1 MHAKKHTGLSTS
13 DLANL
18 YSKFGLN
25 VLPEGKHKTKFD
37 HFIDQFRSPL
47 IYILVIA
54 GVITF
59 FLQDYKDSIV
69 IFSAVFVNTIL
80 GYYQEVKAEES
91 LQALKSMLSPTAK
104 VIRDG
109 QSQQISTADLLPGDI
124 IVLGQGARIPAD
136 GVLIEAVS
144 MSTNEAILTG
154 ESTAVRKKLQSEVY
168 MGTHVLSGRG
178 VMEITRIGIRTKMGS
193 IAGQISSLEETKT
206 PLQNRLSILARN
218 LAVVVLGLSA
228 LIFVIGLY
236 NGTSFTEMFS
246 TSVALA
252 VASIPEGMAVSL
264 TVILA
269 VGMQRILKKKALVRR
284 LVAAETL
291 GSITV
296 IATDKTGTLTEGM
309 MKVTNEELLDPEKAF
324 EAAIYANNLED
335 PLEFA
340 LWEWSQ
346 KNKRD
351 PQKLT
356 DQNPRTSEETFSSDK
371 KYMSATVN
379 GIKYVKGAPEVV
391 MNMCYLSKKDKNA
404 LHKTIGEWSEK
415 GLRMVALA
423 YHKPQSK
430 HATWVGIVGFEDP
443 IRKNLHD
450 VMKSCKTAG
459 IRPIMITGDYAGTA
473 RAVWKH
479 IHRKESDFEVIDGQQ
494 IEKMSD
500 EELAGIV
507 DEVEIYAR
515 VSPSQKLRI
524 VEALHAN
531 QEVVALVGDGV
542 NDAPALKKADIGI
555 VVGTA
560 SDVSKETADMVLLD
574 SNFQTI
580 LAAIEEGRSIFD
592 NMRKVILYLLS
603 DAFAEIILVI
613 GTLFLGLPLPLTAAQ
628 ILWINV
634 ITDGL
639 PAISLTVDPKDKNI
653 LKRKPI
659 NPNLPL
665 LDFEMKSL
673 IGIISGITGIMSLV
687 IFIYYF
693 ETTSLELARTVTFA
707 ALAFGTL
714 VYIFSV
720 RSLTEP
726 IFTIGSKRNYLLYG
740 SVIAG
745 VLIQIASLYLD
756 SLMNFLNN
764 VAIRVEDWYIVFL
777 FTALLILIIEIT
789 KFMFSRLYA
798 HHR

>member
-13 DLANL
+13 AVADL
-18 YSKFGLN
+18 YEKFGSN

-54 GVITF
+54 GIITF
-59 FLQDYKDSIV
+59 FLKDYKDSVV
-69 IFSAVFVNTIL
+69 IFAAVFVNTIL

-91 LQALKSMLSPTAK
+91 LQALKGMLSPTAK

-109 QSQQISTADLLPGDI
+109 SSQRVPTSELVPGDI
-124 IVLGQGARIPAD
+124 VILGQGARIPAD
-136 GVLIEAVS
+136 GVLVEAVT

-154 ESTAVRKKLQSEVY
+154 ESTAVRKKVKTEVF

-178 VMEITRIGIRTKMGS
+178 VMEVTHIGTRTKMGS
-193 IAGQISSLEETKT
+193 IAGQISSLDETKT

-228 LIFVIGLY
+228 LILVIGLY

-309 MKVTNEELLDPEKAF
+309 MKVTKEELSEKDKSLEVAV
-324 EAAIYANNLED
+324 YANNLED
-335 PLEFA
+335 PLEIA
-340 LWEWSQ
+340 LWEWTQ
-346 KNKRD
+346 KNKID

-356 DQNPRTSEETFSSDK
+356 DRNPRSAEQPFNSDRK
-371 KYMSATVN
+371 FMSATVD
-379 GIKYVKGAPEVV
+379 GIKYIKGAPEVV
-391 MNMCYLSKKDKNA
+391 MSMCYLPKKEKMA
-404 LHKTIGEWSEK
+404 LLKTIGNWSEK

-423 YHKPQSK
+423 YHKPRAK
-430 HATWVGIVGFEDP
+430 NATWAGVVGFEDP
-443 IRKNLHD
+443 IRKNIYE
-450 VMKSCKTAG
+450 VMKSCKSAG

-479 IHRKESDFEVIDGQQ
+479 IHRKESGLEVVDGQQ
-494 IEKMSD
+494 IEKMSE
-500 EELAGIV
+500 EELAGVV
-507 DEVEIYAR
+507 DEIDIFAR

-555 VVGTA
+555 VVGSA

-574 SNFQTI
+574 SNFKTI

-639 PAISLTVDPKDKNI
+639 PAISLTVDPKDRNI
-653 LKRKPI
+653 LRRKPI

-673 IGIISGITGIMSLV
+673 ISIISGITGIMSLV
-687 IFIYYF
+687 IFVYYF
-693 ETTSLELARTVTFA
+693 ETTNLELARTVTFA
-707 ALAFGTL
+707 SLAFGTL

-720 RSLTEP
+720 RSLTQP
-726 IFTIGSKRNYLLYG
+726 IFTIGSRRNYFLYG
-740 SVIAG
+740 SVAVG
-745 VLIQIASLYLD
+745 VLIQLASLYIVP
-756 SLMNFLNN
+756 LMEFLNN
-764 VAIRVEDWYIVFL
+764 VAIRIGDWYIILL
-777 FTALLILIIEIT
+777 FTGLLILIIEIT